1 MLKWYYLSYGG
12 TKDMRDLGK
21 PVVELENVTVYKVFG
36 SFGDGAWQKK
46 LTLASWFGGEPK
58 YDLRPWNKDMTKCG
72 KGIVLEDSELYDL
85 LCLIE
90 DALDGEGTIGEEE

>member
-1 MLKWYYLSYGG
+1 MKF
-12 TKDMRDLGK
+12 DLEN
-21 PVVELENVTVYKVFG
+21 PVVELENVTVYKVFV

-90 DALDGEGTIGEEE
+90 DALDCGDSSDEDYEEECEDYEEEED

>member
-1 MLKWYYLSYGG
+1 MKNL
-12 TKDMRDLGK
+12 DK
-21 PVVELENVTVYKVFG
+21 PVVELENLKVYKVFG

-58 YDLRPWNKDMTKCG
+58 YDLRTWNKDMTKCG

-85 LCLIE
+85 LCIIE
-90 DALDGEGTIGEEE
+90 DALDCGEDDTNEEYEEDYEEEEEE

>member
-1 MLKWYYLSYGG
+1 
-12 TKDMRDLGK
+12 MRKLDK

-58 YDLRPWNKDMTKCG
+58 YDLRPWNKDMTKYG

-90 DALDGEGTIGEEE
+90 DALDGDEEDTSEEDE